1 VVQLEHQLQVLL
13 VLVLV
18 QEYLQQPGLGLVLL
32 VQLEPLASL
41 VPLELRELEHQLLV
55 LLVLV
60 QRLGLAELLHQE
72 LVLVLLVESVDP

>member
-1 VVQLEHQLQVLL
+1 VE
-13 VLVLV
+13 
-18 QEYLQQPGLGLVLL
+18 LVLL

-55 LLVLV
+55 LLVRVLLV
-60 QRLGLAELLHQE
+60 QRLGLAELLRQE